1 MQGKS
6 THFGI
11 FRTKPFGQP
20 CGMKETQSIAD
31 CLARRLQSEGIEY
44 VFGVPGDY
52 ALSLFSTFRKQGIE
66 TINTCDEQGAGFAAD
81 AYARIRGI
89 GAACITYCVG
99 GLKIANAVAEAYAEK
114 SAVVVISG
122 APGMSERK
130 KDPLLHHK
138 VRNFDTQRKI
148 FEEITVGTAVLDNP
162 DTAASEI
169 DRLLGLARRYHRPV
183 YIEVP
188 RDLLS
193 APARASSFPREP
205 EESDPQA
212 LAEAL
217 EEARQMLLASRFPL
231 ILADV
236 ELHRFG
242 LQKELVE
249 LTERTGIPV
258 AATLLG
264 KSVIAETHPHYVG
277 VYEGATGRAEVHDY
291 VEASDCLLLLGV
303 FLTDI
308 TVGGSSSSLD
318 MSRCIY
324 ATSEKLSIR
333 HHSFE
338 GVRLQD
344 FVHGLLKLGIHKE
357 LLPGVTARSAERS
370 TKTAPR
376 PHDRIT
382 VQSLFG
388 EINRIL
394 SSEMVVIA
402 DVGES
407 LFGASELVIRES
419 TEFLSPAYYA
429 SLGFSVP
436 AAIGAALANPRL
448 RPLVLVGD
456 GAFQMTG
463 MELST
468 AARFGLSPIV
478 VLLNNRGYST
488 ERHILDG
495 PFNDLLEW
503 NYCRLPELL
512 GAGRACQVRTNQE
525 LEESLHAAM
534 SQKETFWLIEVR
546 LNPHDRSPAL
556 ERLAQ
561 RLNPEKRAGH

>member
-1 MQGKS
+1 
-6 THFGI
+6 
-11 FRTKPFGQP
+11 
-20 CGMKETQSIAD
+20 MKDSPSIAD
-31 CLARRLQSEGIEY
+31 YLTGRLRTEGIEY

-52 ALSLFSTFRKQGIE
+52 ALPLFSSFRKGGIE

-81 AYARIRGI
+81 AYARVRGM
-89 GAACITYCVG
+89 GAVCVTYCVG

-122 APGMSERK
+122 APGIAERK

-138 VRNFDTQRKI
+138 VRNFETQRKI
-148 FEEITVGTAVLDNP
+148 FEELTVGTAVLDNP
-162 DTAASEI
+162 ETAASEI
-169 DRLLGLARRYHRPV
+169 DRLLYLARRYHRPV

-188 RDLLS
+188 RDRMLVPCHLPS
-193 APARASSFPREP
+193 TRREP

-217 EEARQMLLASRFPL
+217 EEARQMLLAARFPL

-236 ELHRFG
+236 EIHRFG
-242 LQKELVE
+242 LQKELVQ
-249 LTERTGIPV
+249 LTETTGIPV

-264 KSVIAETHPHYVG
+264 KSVIAETHPHYIG
-277 VYEGATGRAEVHDY
+277 VYEGATGRAEVNDY

-338 GVRLQD
+338 GVRLED
-344 FVHGLLKLGIHKE
+344 FVRGLLKLGIQKRV
-357 LLPGVTARSAERS
+357 LPGIAARRTEPMTRASS
-370 TKTAPR
+370 R
-376 PHDRIT
+376 PQDRIT
-382 VQSLFG
+382 VQSLFA

-394 SSEMVVIA
+394 NPEVVVVA
-402 DVGES
+402 DVGEA
-407 LFGASELVIRES
+407 LFGASDLVIRDS

-429 SLGFSVP
+429 SLGFAIP
-436 AAIGAALANPRL
+436 ASLGAALANPRL

-468 AARFGLSPIV
+468 AVRFGLSPIV

-488 ERHILDG
+488 ERQILDG

-525 LEESLHAAM
+525 LGESLQAAWN
-534 SQKETFWLIEVR
+534 QKDSYWLIEVR

-561 RLNPEKRAGH
+561 RLAPKKGAGHS

>member
-1 MQGKS
+1 M
-6 THFGI
+6 
-11 FRTKPFGQP
+11 
-20 CGMKETQSIAD
+20 
-31 CLARRLQSEGIEY
+31 
-44 VFGVPGDY
+44 
-52 ALSLFSTFRKQGIE
+52 
-66 TINTCDEQGAGFAAD
+66 NTCDEQGAGFAAD
-81 AYARIRGI
+81 AYARVRGM
-89 GAACITYCVG
+89 GAVCVTYCVG

-114 SAVVVISG
+114 SAVVVLSG
-122 APGMSERK
+122 APGMAERK

-148 FEEITVGTAVLDNP
+148 FEEITVGATVLDNP

-169 DRLLGLARRYHRPV
+169 DRLLDLARRYHRPV

-188 RDLLS
+188 RDLML
-193 APARASSFPREP
+193 APCRPPSTRRES
-205 EESDPQA
+205 EESDPQT

-217 EEARQMLLASRFPL
+217 EEARQMLLASRCPL

-242 LQKELVE
+242 LQKELVR
-249 LTERTGIPV
+249 LTETTGIPV

-264 KSVIAETHPHYVG
+264 KSVIAETHPHYIG
-277 VYEGATGRAEVHDY
+277 VYEGATGRAEVNDY

-308 TVGGSSSSLD
+308 TVGGSSASFD
-318 MSRCIY
+318 MSRSIY

-338 GVRLQD
+338 GVRLED
-344 FVHGLLKLGIHKE
+344 FVRGLLKLGIQKKV
-357 LLPGVTARSAERS
+357 LPGIAARRTEPMTRSSA
-370 TKTAPR
+370 R
-376 PHDRIT
+376 PLDRIT
-382 VQSLFG
+382 VQSLFV
-388 EINRIL
+388 EVNRIL
-394 SSEMVVIA
+394 SPEIIVIA
-402 DVGES
+402 DVGEA
-407 LFGASELVIRES
+407 LFGASDLVIREP

-429 SLGFSVP
+429 SLGFAIP
-436 AAIGAALANPRL
+436 ASLGAALANSRL

-463 MELST
+463 MELYT

-488 ERHILDG
+488 ERQILDG

-512 GAGRACQVRTNQE
+512 GSGRACQVRTNQE
-525 LEESLHAAM
+525 LEETLQAALA
-534 SQKETFWLIEVR
+534 QKDSFWLIEVR

-556 ERLAQ
+556 ERLAK
-561 RLNPEKRAGH
+561 RLAPPQRAGH

>member
-1 MQGKS
+1 
-6 THFGI
+6 
-11 FRTKPFGQP
+11 
-20 CGMKETQSIAD
+20 MKESPSIAEY
-31 CLARRLQSEGIEY
+31 LTGRLKGEGIEY
-44 VFGVPGDY
+44 IFGVPGDY
-52 ALSLFSTFRKQGIE
+52 ALPLFSTFRKGGIE

-81 AYARIRGI
+81 AYARVRGM
-89 GAACITYCVG
+89 GAVCVTYCVG

-114 SAVVVISG
+114 SAVVVLSG
-122 APGMSERK
+122 APGIAERK

-148 FEEITVGTAVLDNP
+148 FEEITVGATVLDNP

-169 DRLLGLARRYHRPV
+169 DRLLDLARRYHRPV

-188 RDLLS
+188 RDLMLVPCRPPS
-193 APARASSFPREP
+193 TRRES
-205 EESDPQA
+205 EESDPQT

-217 EEARQMLLASRFPL
+217 EEARQMLLASRCPL

-242 LQKELVE
+242 LQKELVR
-249 LTERTGIPV
+249 LTETTGIPV

-264 KSVIAETHPHYVG
+264 KSVIAETHPHYIG
-277 VYEGATGRAEVHDY
+277 VYEGATGRAEVNDY

-308 TVGGSSSSLD
+308 TVGGSSSSFD
-318 MSRCIY
+318 MSRSIY

-338 GVRLQD
+338 GVRLED
-344 FVHGLLKLGIHKE
+344 FVRGLLKLGIQKRV
-357 LLPGVTARSAERS
+357 LPGIAARRTEPMTRNSA
-370 TKTAPR
+370 R
-376 PHDRIT
+376 PQDRIT
-382 VQSLFG
+382 VQSLFA
-388 EINRIL
+388 EVNRIL
-394 SSEMVVIA
+394 SREIVVIA
-402 DVGES
+402 DVGEA
-407 LFGASELVIRES
+407 LFGASDLVIREP

-429 SLGFSVP
+429 SLGFAIP
-436 AAIGAALANPRL
+436 ASLGASLANPRL

-488 ERHILDG
+488 ERQILDG

-512 GAGRACQVRTNQE
+512 GSGRACQVRTNQE
-525 LEESLHAAM
+525 LEETLQAALA
-534 SQKETFWLIEVR
+534 QKDSFWLIEVR

-556 ERLAQ
+556 ERLAKRLAPPQ
-561 RLNPEKRAGH
+561 RVGH

>member
-1 MQGKS
+1 
-6 THFGI
+6 
-11 FRTKPFGQP
+11 
-20 CGMKETQSIAD
+20 MKELPSVAD
-31 CLARRLQSEGIEY
+31 RLASRLRSEGIEY
-44 VFGVPGDY
+44 LFGVPGDY
-52 ALSLFSTFRKQGIE
+52 SLPLFPMFRARGIE

-89 GAACITYCVG
+89 GAACVTYCVG

-114 SAVVVISG
+114 SAVIVISG
-122 APGMSERK
+122 APGMAERR

-162 DTAASEI
+162 DTASSEI

-188 RDLLS
+188 RDLMD
-193 APARASSFPREP
+193 APAPPSSALREP

-217 EEARQMLLASRFPL
+217 EEARQMLLAARCPL

-236 ELHRFG
+236 EIHRFG
-242 LQKELVE
+242 LQKELVA
-249 LTERTGIPV
+249 LTEQTNIPV

-264 KSVIAETHPHYVG
+264 KSVIAETHPHYIG
-277 VYEGATGRAEVHDY
+277 VYEGATGRAEVRDY
-291 VEASDCLLLLGV
+291 VDASDCLLLLGV

-308 TVGGSSSSLD
+308 TVGGSSASLD
-318 MSRCIY
+318 MGRCIY

-344 FVHGLLKLGIHKE
+344 FVRGLLKLGIRKE
-357 LLPGVTARSAERS
+357 AVPGIAVRPADRE
-370 TKTAPR
+370 TKTPPR
-376 PHDRIT
+376 PQDRVT
-382 VQSLFG
+382 VASLFA

-394 SSEMVVIA
+394 SPNIVVIA
-402 DVGES
+402 DVGEA

-429 SLGFSVP
+429 SLGFAVP
-436 AAIGAALANPRL
+436 ASLGAALANPRL

-463 MELST
+463 VELST
-468 AARFGLSPIV
+468 AVRFGLSPIV

-495 PFNDLLEW
+495 PFNDLLDW

-512 GAGRACQVRTNQE
+512 GAGRACQARTNQE
-525 LEESLHAAM
+525 LAEALHAALG
-534 SQKETFWLIEVR
+534 QKESYWLIEVR
-546 LNPHDRSPAL
+546 LSPHDRSPAL

-561 RLNPEKRAGH
+561 RLAPEKRPGPVR

>member
-1 MQGKS
+1 
-6 THFGI
+6 
-11 FRTKPFGQP
+11 
-20 CGMKETQSIAD
+20 MKESPSIAEY
-31 CLARRLQSEGIEY
+31 LTGRLKDEGIEY
-44 VFGVPGDY
+44 IFGVPGDY
-52 ALSLFSTFRKQGIE
+52 ALPLFSTFRKGGIE

-81 AYARIRGI
+81 AYARVRGM
-89 GAACITYCVG
+89 GAVCVTYCVG

-114 SAVVVISG
+114 SAVVVLSG
-122 APGMSERK
+122 APGMAERK

-148 FEEITVGTAVLDNP
+148 FEEITVGATVLDNP

-169 DRLLGLARRYHRPV
+169 DRLLDLARRYHRPV

-188 RDLLS
+188 RDLMLTPCRPPS
-193 APARASSFPREP
+193 TRRES

-217 EEARQMLLASRFPL
+217 EEARQMLLASRCPL

-264 KSVIAETHPHYVG
+264 KSVIAETHPHYIG
-277 VYEGATGRAEVHDY
+277 VYEGATGRAEVNDY

-308 TVGGSSSSLD
+308 TVGGSSSAFD
-318 MSRCIY
+318 MSRSIY

-338 GVRLQD
+338 GVRLED
-344 FVHGLLKLGIHKE
+344 FVRGLLKLGIQKRV
-357 LLPGVTARSAERS
+357 LPGIAARRTEPMTRNSA
-370 TKTAPR
+370 R
-376 PHDRIT
+376 PQDRIT
-382 VQSLFG
+382 VQSLFA
-388 EINRIL
+388 EVNRIL
-394 SSEMVVIA
+394 SRDIIVIA
-402 DVGES
+402 DVGEA
-407 LFGASELVIRES
+407 LFGASDLVIREP

-429 SLGFSVP
+429 SLGFAIP
-436 AAIGAALANPRL
+436 ASLGAALANPRL

-488 ERHILDG
+488 ERQILDG

-512 GAGRACQVRTNQE
+512 GSGRACQVRTNQE
-525 LEESLHAAM
+525 LEETLQAALA
-534 SQKETFWLIEVR
+534 QKDSFWLLEVR

-556 ERLAQ
+556 ERLAK
-561 RLNPEKRAGH
+561 RLAPQQRAGR

>member
-1 MQGKS
+1 
-6 THFGI
+6 
-11 FRTKPFGQP
+11 
-20 CGMKETQSIAD
+20 MKETPSIAD
-31 CLARRLQSEGIEY
+31 CLASRLQSEGIEY

-52 ALSLFSTFRKQGIE
+52 ALALFSTFRKRGIE

-122 APGMSERK
+122 APGMNERK

-138 VRNFDTQRKI
+138 VRSFDTQRKI
-148 FEEITVGTAVLDNP
+148 FEEITVGTTVLDNP

-169 DRLLGLARRYHRPV
+169 DRLLSLARRYHRPV

-193 APARASSFPREP
+193 APTRPSSFPREP

-217 EEARQMLLASRFPL
+217 EEARQMLLASRSPL

-236 ELHRFG
+236 EIHRFG

-264 KSVIAETHPHYVG
+264 KSVIAETHPNYVG

-308 TVGGSSSSLD
+308 TVGGSTSSLD

-338 GVRLQD
+338 GVRLAD
-344 FVHGLLKLGIHKE
+344 FVRGLRKLDIQKKV
-357 LLPGVTARSAERS
+357 LPSAFAPSAGRIP
-370 TKTAPR
+370 KTAFR
-376 PHDRIT
+376 RQDRIT
-382 VQSLFG
+382 VASLFA
-388 EINRIL
+388 EINQIL
-394 SSEMVVIA
+394 SPEIVVVA
-402 DVGES
+402 DVGEA

-429 SLGFSVP
+429 SLGFAIP
-436 AAIGAALANPRL
+436 ASLGAALANPRL

-463 MELST
+463 VELST
-468 AARFGLSPIV
+468 AVRFGLSPIV

-512 GAGRACQVRTNQE
+512 GAGHACQVRTNQE
-525 LEESLHAAM
+525 LEETLHAAWNQRD
-534 SQKETFWLIEVR
+534 SYWLIEVR
-546 LNPHDRSPAL
+546 LSPHDHSPAL

-561 RLNPEKRAGH
+561 RLSPDKRAGQAR

>member
-1 MQGKS
+1 
-6 THFGI
+6 
-11 FRTKPFGQP
+11 
-20 CGMKETQSIAD
+20 MKESLSIAD
-31 CLARRLQSEGIEY
+31 YLTRRLQTEGIEY

-52 ALSLFSTFRKQGIE
+52 ALPLFSAFRKGGIE

-89 GAACITYCVG
+89 GAACVTYCVG

-122 APGMSERK
+122 APGISERK

-138 VRNFDTQRKI
+138 VRSFESQRKI
-148 FEEITVGTAVLDNP
+148 FEEITVGATVLDDP
-162 DTAASEI
+162 ETAASEV
-169 DRLLGLARRYHRPV
+169 DRMIELARRYHRPV

-188 RDLLS
+188 RDLMSLPCRPP
-193 APARASSFPREP
+193 APRQMA

-236 ELHRFG
+236 EIHRFG
-242 LQKELVE
+242 LQKELVQ
-249 LTERTGIPV
+249 LTETTGIPV

-308 TVGGSSSSLD
+308 TVGGSSASLD

-338 GVRLQD
+338 GVRLED
-344 FVHGLLKLGIHKE
+344 FVRGLLKLGIEKKV
-357 LLPGVTARSAERS
+357 LPGIAASRTEAIRKVPAR
-370 TKTAPR
+370 PQ
-376 PHDRIT
+376 DRIT
-382 VQSLFG
+382 VQSLFA

-394 SSEMVVIA
+394 SPEILVVA
-402 DVGES
+402 DVGEA
-407 LFGASELVIRES
+407 LFGASDLIIREP

-429 SLGFSVP
+429 SLGFAIPASV
-436 AAIGAALANPRL
+436 GAALANPRL

-478 VLLNNRGYST
+478 ILLNNRGYST
-488 ERHILDG
+488 ERHMLDG
-495 PFNDLLEW
+495 PFNDLLDW
-503 NYCRLPELL
+503 NYCRLPEFL

-525 LEESLHAAM
+525 LALTLQAAL
-534 SQKETFWLIEVR
+534 SQKDSFWLIEVR
-546 LNPHDRSPAL
+546 LSPHDRSPAL
-556 ERLAQ
+556 ERLAHRLAPQ
-561 RLNPEKRAGH
+561 RRTNP

>member
-1 MQGKS
+1 
-6 THFGI
+6 
-11 FRTKPFGQP
+11 
-20 CGMKETQSIAD
+20 MKESPSIAD
-31 CLARRLQSEGIEY
+31 YLTSRLKIEGIEY
-44 VFGVPGDY
+44 LFGVPGDY
-52 ALSLFSTFRKQGIE
+52 ALPLFSAFRKGGIE

-81 AYARIRGI
+81 AYARVRGM
-89 GAACITYCVG
+89 GAVCVTYCVG
-99 GLKIANAVAEAYAEK
+99 GLKIVNAVAEAYAEK
-114 SAVVVISG
+114 SAVVVLSG
-122 APGMSERK
+122 APGMAERK
-130 KDPLLHHK
+130 KDSLLHHK
-138 VRNFDTQRKI
+138 VRNFETQRKI
-148 FEEITVGTAVLDNP
+148 FEEITVGATVLDNP

-169 DRLLGLARRYHRPV
+169 DRLLDLARRYHRPV

-188 RDLLS
+188 RDLMLVPCRPPS
-193 APARASSFPREP
+193 TRRES
-205 EESDPQA
+205 EASDPQA
-212 LAEAL
+212 LTEAL
-217 EEARQMLLASRFPL
+217 EEARQMLLASRCPL

-242 LQKELVE
+242 LQKELVQ
-249 LTERTGIPV
+249 LTETTGIPV

-264 KSVIAETHPHYVG
+264 KSVIAETHPHYIG
-277 VYEGATGRAEVHDY
+277 VYEGATGRAEVNDY

-318 MSRCIY
+318 MSRSIY

-338 GVRLQD
+338 GVRLED
-344 FVHGLLKLGIHKE
+344 FVRGLLKLGIQKRV
-357 LLPGVTARSAERS
+357 LPGIAARRTEPTTRSSA
-370 TKTAPR
+370 R
-376 PHDRIT
+376 PQDRIT
-382 VQSLFG
+382 VQSLFA
-388 EINRIL
+388 EINQIL
-394 SSEMVVIA
+394 SPEIVVIA
-402 DVGES
+402 DVGEA
-407 LFGASELVIRES
+407 LFGASDLVIREP

-429 SLGFSVP
+429 SLGFAIP
-436 AAIGAALANPRL
+436 ASLGAALANPRL

-488 ERHILDG
+488 ERQILDG

-512 GAGRACQVRTNQE
+512 GTGRACQVRTNQE
-525 LEESLHAAM
+525 LEETLQAAL
-534 SQKETFWLIEVR
+534 SQKDSFWLIEVR

-556 ERLAQ
+556 ERLAK
-561 RLNPEKRAGH
+561 RLAPQQRAGH

>member
-1 MQGKS
+1 
-6 THFGI
+6 
-11 FRTKPFGQP
+11 
-20 CGMKETQSIAD
+20 MKETPSIAD
-31 CLARRLQSEGIEY
+31 CLASRLQSEGIEY

-52 ALSLFSTFRKQGIE
+52 ALALFSTFRKQGIE
-66 TINTCDEQGAGFAAD
+66 TVNTCDEQGAGFAAD

-89 GAACITYCVG
+89 GAACVTYCVG

-122 APGMSERK
+122 APGMGERK

-148 FEEITVGTAVLDNP
+148 FEEITVGTTVLDNP

-188 RDLLS
+188 RDLQS
-193 APARASSFPREP
+193 APARRSSFPREP

-217 EEARQMLLASRFPL
+217 EEARQMLLSSRFPL

-236 ELHRFG
+236 EIHRFG

-277 VYEGATGRAEVHDY
+277 VYEGATGRAEVNDY

-308 TVGGSSSSLD
+308 TVGGSTSSLD

-338 GVRLQD
+338 GVLLAD
-344 FVHGLLKLGIHKE
+344 FVRGLRKLDIQKKV
-357 LLPGVTARSAERS
+357 LPSGFAPPAERIA
-370 TKTAPR
+370 KTAFR
-376 PHDRIT
+376 PQDRIT
-382 VQSLFG
+382 VVSLFA
-388 EINRIL
+388 EINQIL
-394 SSEMVVIA
+394 SSEIVVVA
-402 DVGES
+402 DVGEA

-429 SLGFSVP
+429 SLGFSIP
-436 AAIGAALANPRL
+436 ASLGAALANPRL

-463 MELST
+463 VELST
-468 AARFGLSPIV
+468 AVRFGLSPIV

-503 NYCRLPELL
+503 NYCRMPELL
-512 GAGRACQVRTNQE
+512 GAGHACQVRTNQE
-525 LEESLHAAM
+525 L
-534 SQKETFWLIEVR
+534 KETLQAALNQRDSYWLIEVR
-546 LNPHDRSPAL
+546 LSPHDHSPAL

-561 RLNPEKRAGH
+561 RLSPGKRAGQAR